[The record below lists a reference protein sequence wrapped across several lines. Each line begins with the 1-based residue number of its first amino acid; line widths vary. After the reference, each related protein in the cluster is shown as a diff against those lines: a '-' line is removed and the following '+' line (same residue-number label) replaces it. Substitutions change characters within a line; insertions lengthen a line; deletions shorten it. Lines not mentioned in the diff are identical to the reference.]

1 MALLE
6 GEAEALS
13 RKAVEMA
20 LEGDSVALRLC
31 LERICPAPK
40 DRALSPRSVI
50 LPELSGGTVAQALA
64 AVVGAVVSGRLT
76 PSEGHALSGL
86 LEAHRKAVEV
96 EDIDKRLAALEEA
109 TKGTR

>member
-20 LEGDSVALRLC
+20 LAGDAVALRLC
-31 LERICPAPK
+31 LERICPASK
-40 DRALSPRSVI
+40 DRVLSPRALS
-50 LPELSGGTVAQALA
+50 LPSLDGVNVAQAHATVIL
-64 AVVGAVVSGRLT
+64 AVVAGRLT
-76 PSEGHALSGL
+76 PSEGRAVSDL

-96 EDIDKRLAALEEA
+96 EDLEKRLAALECVAEA
-109 TKGTR
+109 KV